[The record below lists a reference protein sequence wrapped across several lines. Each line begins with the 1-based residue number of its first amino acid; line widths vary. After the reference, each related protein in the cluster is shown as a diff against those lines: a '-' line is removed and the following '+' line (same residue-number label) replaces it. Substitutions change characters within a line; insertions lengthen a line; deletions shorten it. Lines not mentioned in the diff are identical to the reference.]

1 MMLKL
6 SGISKS
12 FIQRGKVL
20 DNLDFSVEKGDTVAI
35 TGPSGSGKT
44 TLLNL
49 IGLLDRPDAGNILFM
64 NESIHS
70 FSRDKAAEYRNRHIG
85 FVFQDHLLLPHLTI
99 LENILLPLYA
109 NTEVKTDM
117 GESEKYAEL
126 LMKEMAIYELSDKYP
141 FMVSGGEAQRAALVR
156 ALINHPAILL
166 ADEPT
171 GSLDSANA
179 ESMGNLLMNINKEL
193 GVTLI
198 LATHSAG
205 LAGRMSKIYTLKEGK
220 LAVV

>member
-1 MMLKL
+1 MLKL
-6 SGISKS
+6 SGVSKS
-12 FIQRGKVL
+12 FVQRGKVL
-20 DNLDFSVEKGDTVAI
+20 DNLDFSVEKSETVAI

-49 IGLLDRPDAGNILFM
+49 IGLLDRPDSGNILFM

-85 FVFQDHLLLPHLTI
+85 FVFQDHLLLPHLTV
-99 LENILLPLYA
+99 LENILLPLFA
-109 NTEVKTDM
+109 NNDAKTELE
-117 GESEKYAEL
+117 ESEKYAEL
-126 LMKEMAIYELSDKYP
+126 LMKEMGIYELSNKYP
-141 FMVSGGEAQRAALVR
+141 FMISGGEAQRAALVR
-156 ALINHPAILL
+156 ALIKHPAILL

-179 ESMGNLLMNINKEL
+179 KSMGNLLMKINKDL

-198 LATHSAG
+198 LATHSAD
-205 LAGRMSKIYTLKEGK
+205 LARRMSKMFSLKEGK
-220 LAVV
+220 LALV